1 MGQFDVGVP
10 FQIAH
15 KQSDFGLHIAF
26 PKREKKEDA
35 TARHK
40 AWASKMDINHKA
52 SLIRG
57 HTLKYR

>member
-26 PKREKKEDA
+26 PKREK
-35 TARHK
+35 R
-40 AWASKMDINHKA
+40 KMQQQDTKP
-52 SLIRG
+52 G
-57 HTLKYR
+57 QVKWT